1 MLSSST
7 SKQELI
13 SNNQELNQEID
24 QEVTHLSEL
33 LDKLP
38 SLIKSLKNTLTEMRE
53 GTNPDDDYFERKD
66 EIEEQLEE
74 LSEITNT
81 VDKYGGQFD
90 LFKKGR
96 EQMKANIKKASTLES
111 LQKISEQLN
120 NQKGELTNLFTD
132 ALDTQEQLNDL
143 KNDIGDCDIPT
154 NIAKRKTELN

>member
-1 MLSSST
+1 
-7 SKQELI
+7 
-13 SNNQELNQEID
+13 
-24 QEVTHLSEL
+24 
-33 LDKLP
+33 
-38 SLIKSLKNTLTEMRE
+38 MRE

-132 ALDTQEQLNDL
+132 ALDTQE
-143 KNDIGDCDIPT
+143 
-154 NIAKRKTELN
+154 